1 MMKLSLFNK
10 QSNKGKQAENIA
22 CEHLIKNG
30 LKLIDKNFNSRYGE
44 IDLIMQHK
52 NTLVFVE
59 VRYRK
64 NADYGGAKA
73 SITPGKQSKVRKTA
87 LYYMQLKG
95 REFES
100 RIDVVAITETAD
112 NLTETKNQNALDI
125 EWIQNAF

>member
-1 MMKLSLFNK
+1 MKLKPDNN
-10 QSNKGKQAENIA
+10 QSSKGKSAENTA
-22 CEHLIKNG
+22 CDHLKKNG
-30 LKLIDKNFNSRYGE
+30 LKLIEKNFNSRYGE

-52 NTLVFVE
+52 STLVFVE

-73 SITPGKQSKVRKTA
+73 SITPSKQSKVRKTA

-95 REFES
+95 REFNA
-100 RIDVVAITETAD
+100 RIDVVAITEVNSD
-112 NLTETKNQNALDI
+112 IKNKSALDI